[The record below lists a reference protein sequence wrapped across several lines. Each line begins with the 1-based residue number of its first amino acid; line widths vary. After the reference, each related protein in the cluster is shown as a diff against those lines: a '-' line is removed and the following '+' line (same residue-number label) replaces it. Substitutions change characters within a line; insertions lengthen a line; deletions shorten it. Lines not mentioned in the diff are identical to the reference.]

1 VLIAGF
7 PAPALG
13 TNCWVVAP
21 AAGEQC
27 LIIDPGI
34 GVVDQLEAVLAKHRL
49 RPAAVVLTHGH
60 IDHTFSV
67 VPVCGAKGIPAFI
80 HPADRGQLANPWS
93 GMGAPV
99 GTPLFGQV
107 TFSEPEDVRELHD
120 GQTLELAG
128 VELTVALTPGH
139 TAGSLV
145 FGLATPEAPVLFS
158 GDLLFAGSIG
168 RVDLPGGSA
177 EAMLDSLARVVLPLD
192 DATVVKPGHG
202 PDTTIARERATN
214 PYLLRVAQASAGQAQ
229 STTPRSG
236 L

>member
-1 VLIAGF
+1 MLIAGF
-7 PAPALG
+7 PALALG

-27 LIIDPGI
+27 LVIDPGV
-34 GVVDQLEAVLAKHRL
+34 GVMDQLEAVLAEHRL
-49 RPAAVVLTHGH
+49 RPAAVLLTHGH

-80 HPADRGQLANPWS
+80 HPADRSQLADPWGS
-93 GMGAPV
+93 MGIPA
-99 GTPLFGQV
+99 GTPLFGEI
-107 TFSEPEDVRELHD
+107 TFSEPDDVRELRD
-120 GQTLELAG
+120 GETLNLAG
-128 VELTVALTPGH
+128 VELSVALTPGH
-139 TAGSLV
+139 TPGSLV
-145 FGLATPEAPVLFS
+145 FGVTTPEAPVLFS

-202 PDTTIARERATN
+202 PETTIARERAAN
-214 PYLLRVAQASAGQAQ
+214 PYLRQVADQAA
-229 STTPRSG
+229 PRTG

>member
-1 VLIAGF
+1 MLIAGF
-7 PAPALG
+7 PALALG

-27 LIIDPGI
+27 VIIDPGV
-34 GVVDQLEAVLAKHRL
+34 GVVDQLEAVLAQHRL
-49 RPAAVVLTHGH
+49 RPAAVLLTHGH

-80 HPADRGQLANPWS
+80 HPADRRQLADPW
-93 GMGAPV
+93 GTMGIPA
-99 GTPLFGQV
+99 GTPLFGEL
-107 TFSEPEDVRELHD
+107 TFSEPEDVRELRD
-120 GQTLELAG
+120 GETLNLAG
-128 VELTVALTPGH
+128 VELSVTLTPGH
-139 TAGSLV
+139 TPGSLV
-145 FGLATPEAPVLFS
+145 FGVATPQAPVLFS

-177 EAMLDSLARVVLPLD
+177 EAMRDSLARVILPLD

-202 PDTTIARERATN
+202 PETTIARERAAN
-214 PYLLRVAQASAGQAQ
+214 PYLRQVAGSPTA
-229 STTPRSG
+229 PRTG

>member
-7 PAPALG
+7 PAAAFG
-13 TNCWVVAP
+13 TNCWVLAP

-34 GVVDQLEAVLAKHRL
+34 GVVDQLDAVLAQHRL
-49 RPAAVVLTHGH
+49 RPAAVLLTHGH
-60 IDHTFSV
+60 LDHTFSV
-67 VPVCGAKGIPAFI
+67 LPVCGAKGIPAFI
-80 HPADRGQLANPWS
+80 HPDDRGQLADPWS
-93 GMGAPV
+93 GMGAAV
-99 GTPLFGQV
+99 GTPLFGEI

-128 VELTVALTPGH
+128 VELSVSLTPGH
-139 TAGSLV
+139 TPGSLV
-145 FGLATPEAPVLFS
+145 FGVQTSEAPVLFS

-177 EAMLDSLARVVLPLD
+177 EAMFDSLARVVLPLD

-202 PDTTIARERATN
+202 PDTTIARERAVN
-214 PYLLRVAQASAGQAQ
+214 PYLREVADRAA
-229 STTPRSG
+229 PRTG